1 MKESHYLRESLMNHK
16 EWLLELILYKVTH
29 HIFSSV
35 MLQSYK
41 KEVLKMN
48 KDLFIFFLFYDT
60 FSDSCTEEYH
70 KLEIELETFK
80 KHCKEYNQNVQ
91 KNFYA
96 KLQNK

>member
-1 MKESHYLRESLMNHK
+1 
-16 EWLLELILYKVTH
+16 
-29 HIFSSV
+29 
-35 MLQSYK
+35 
-41 KEVLKMN
+41 MN